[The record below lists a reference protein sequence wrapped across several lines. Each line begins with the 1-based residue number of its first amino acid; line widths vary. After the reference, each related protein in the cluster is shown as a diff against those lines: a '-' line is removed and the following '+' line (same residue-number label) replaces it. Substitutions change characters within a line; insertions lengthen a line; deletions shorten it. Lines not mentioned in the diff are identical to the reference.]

1 MSIYAEKR
9 QGRPTG
15 LFVVEVVKGGERL
28 RRRVTTMKQARQIEA
43 MMASNSFIPPAKE
56 AKPSLSTLAASL
68 EARTLW
74 KGTKDETQ
82 SLARLEASVGLLGP
96 TVPIAEI
103 GSKHVDQ
110 LVDKLKAKRL
120 STKTINRY
128 LASVSKLIKFSL
140 KRGYRDKPLE
150 LPWQVEQ
157 EPAISFLRPEDE
169 TRLVDEMCRTGHTDY
184 ALLVTVLIQTGMRVS
199 NLLRL
204 RLADISPP
212 QSGVVWITLG
222 VTKSGQAHRVP
233 LQEALGEPLRA
244 LIHSG
249 LPTYRKFYSAFLRAR
264 NGSGIDP
271 SITIHSLRHTTATRM
286 TKAKVPTVTVQK
298 MLGHRNIRTTLK
310 YAHVEDESLVD
321 AQVSALG
328 FAGQSGGNLAGQF
341 GSVAAIDTNQ
351 DNQITQRDQ
360 QDSGGLGGNRTP
372 VQGFAVEDWWGS

>member
-9 QGRPTG
+9 QGKPTG
-15 LFVVEVVKGGERL
+15 LFVVEVVKHGERL

-43 MMASNSFIPPAKE
+43 MLSSGTFVPKAQE
-56 AKPSLSTLAASL
+56 AKPSLTTLAASL

-74 KGTKDETQ
+74 KGTKDEHQ
-82 SLARLEASVGLLGP
+82 SLARLEASVGLLGA

-103 GSKHVDQ
+103 GPHHVDHM
-110 LVDKLKAKRL
+110 VDKLKAKRL
-120 STKTINRY
+120 SHKTINRY
-128 LASVSKLIKFSL
+128 LASVSKLLKFSL
-140 KRGYRDKPLE
+140 KRGYRDTAID

-157 EPAISFLRPEDE
+157 EPAIAFLRED
-169 TRLVDEMCRTGHTDY
+169 DERKLIDHMVSKGLTDY
-184 ALLVTVLIQTGMRVS
+184 ALMVTVLVQTGMRVS

-212 QSGVVWITLG
+212 LSGVVWITLG

-249 LPTYRKFYSAFLRAR
+249 LPSYRKFYSAFLQAR
-264 NGSGIDP
+264 KGSGIDP

-310 YAHVEDESLVD
+310 YAHVEDESLVE
-321 AQVSALG
+321 AQVLAGLS
-328 FAGQSGGNLAGQF
+328 AGQSGGNLAGQF
-341 GSVAAIDTNQ
+341 AVVAVIDTNQ
-351 DNQITQRDQ
+351 DNQNGEVEQ

-372 VQGFAVEDWWGS
+372 VQGFAVEHWWGS